1 MNTIPPAPSALHGPL
16 GLALGASLGLH
27 LVALAWQIHR
37 PAAEAPPRPL
47 EVVLQRQAAPQAVP
61 HTTPPSRAEA
71 QPTLREQ
78 LRERPQE
85 HPPRTRPSPER
96 ASPEVLTR
104 PATSTTPST
113 PTTPVAPSASPSTA
127 SPVPSAAPTLAQ
139 VAMPAS
145 ATANPPA
152 PQPPDNT
159 AHEAP
164 ADPAALERYGRSLA
178 ELLAQQ
184 QQYPRMAA
192 LRGWE
197 GEVRVRIT
205 IARKGNIVATDVIR
219 SSGHDVLDRSAVQL
233 VTQAGPLPRLPEA
246 LQNREI
252 QVIVPVH
259 YRLEKS
265 S

>member
-61 HTTPPSRAEA
+61 QAVPQTTPPSRAEA

-113 PTTPVAPSASPSTA
+113 PTTPAAPSA

-164 ADPAALERYGRSLA
+164 TDPAALERYGRSLA

>member
-61 HTTPPSRAEA
+61 PSRAEA

-113 PTTPVAPSASPSTA
+113 PTTPAAPSA